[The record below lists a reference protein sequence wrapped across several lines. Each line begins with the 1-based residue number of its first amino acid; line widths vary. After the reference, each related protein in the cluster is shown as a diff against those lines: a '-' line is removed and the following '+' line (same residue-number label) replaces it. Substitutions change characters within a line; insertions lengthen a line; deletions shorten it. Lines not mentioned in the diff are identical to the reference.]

1 MKKKYLKVSNC
12 LLTGMLALLGCSSNE
27 PFNDPDIVLEYGTP
41 SATYQIKGKVVDHT
55 TKEPLRDMKVVVT
68 PGNNS
73 KEYFSKDTL
82 TTSADGTFAKDF
94 ERIFP
99 CDEFKVIAQ
108 DTTGNYGKDSIQV
121 TITKQDYAPGSSSN
135 WFSGIAK
142 KEVTVMMKKI
152 LKK

>member
-55 TKEPLRDMKVVVT
+55 TKEPLRDMKVIVT
-68 PGNNS
+68 PNNNS

-82 TTSADGTFAKDF
+82 LTSNDGTFAKDF
-94 ERIFP
+94 DHIFP
-99 CDEFKVIAQ
+99 CDEIKVVAQ
-108 DTTGNYGKDSIQV
+108 DTTGNYGKDSTQV
-121 TITKQDYAPGSSSN
+121 AITKKDYVTGSSGN
-135 WFSGIAK
+135 WFVGIAK
-142 KEVTVMMKKI
+142 KEVTVTMKKTP
-152 LKK
+152 KK